1 MLREIVFTMYNF
13 KENYI
18 VRNKLLFLF
27 AFYFLLS
34 TLLKAIT
41 DIDVCIPCL
50 WKSIFGITCPGCGLT
65 TAFINLIKLD
75 FKNAL
80 ESNVLIFLILPLGL
94 YYLIQDYIIFK
105 RKSRLEANK

>member
-1 MLREIVFTMYNF
+1 MHNF
-13 KENYI
+13 KVNYI
-18 VRNKLLFLF
+18 VRNKLLVLF

-75 FKNAL
+75 FKNAF
-80 ESNVLIFLILPLGL
+80 ESNFLIFFILPLGL
-94 YYLIQDYIIFK
+94 YYLIQDYVKFK
-105 RKSRLEANK
+105 WRIKHEANE